1 MVGKRAVIAGSLTD
15 IRNVGVHKAIRLTV
29 EVPAELAQGVLDAFG
44 WPTAVQP
51 VPVALARMVGEEA
64 ARPKKPSPVPERSLA
79 QQAGALCANP
89 VFRAYMGA
97 VDEESCAEMVRCKCG
112 VESRADIRGGT
123 PEGDRWLDLLEEFHG
138 WEAAEKAGA
147 PNVR

>member
-1 MVGKRAVIAGSLTD
+1 MVRKRAVIAGSLTD

-51 VPVALARMVGEEA
+51 VPVALARMVGEERKA
-64 ARPKKPSPVPERSLA
+64 PERSLA

-97 VDEESCAEMVRCKCG
+97 EDEDSCAEMVRYKCG
-112 VESRADIRGGT
+112 VESRSEIKAGSPG
-123 PEGDRWLDLLEEFHG
+123 GDRWLDLLEEFHG